1 MTCSFFMVEGGK
13 FIMRKTTK
21 LRKIV
26 AFMFIAITLL
36 STAQP
41 IFAVSN
47 TGSGK
52 WVSGQWDSN
61 VYTTDNKSS
70 VGMLIRRLVN
80 YTTGEKLTVFC
91 GEHGV
96 NSPTGTIET
105 AEHSIPTDPNIK
117 RACKIAF
124 FGWYQKYGDYV
135 VDGGI
140 LASSM
145 NSRKMDYVFTQ
156 QMIWEALGQS
166 SATFKNASIQ
176 NQYESF
182 RADINAKIDK
192 MERKPSFC
200 NDTITVEAGETKTIS
215 DSNDVLKDYV
225 SFDKTIDGIRITH
238 TKGQNTLNITVNE
251 DCSKESLR
259 ISENTML
266 DWGIIKEE
274 TKNNNTTVFFTFK
287 SGVQNQLY
295 ALNYNDPVTM
305 SLSLKINAFGKL
317 ELTKKDN
324 KGNYVSNTTFKLS
337 YNSDMSNPIG
347 TYTTGSNGKVIVDRL
362 RKGNIYIQEVAVP
375 EHLVLD
381 TTIRSKEIKVNETTS
396 YEATDNWKQ
405 GYIKV
410 VKKDVESGKVVKQAG
425 VVFDIYNSNN
435 QKVTSITTNENGVA
449 TSTLLDYGTYYVKE
463 NKAPNKYT
471 IRVEVSENVG
481 VVENGKTYEISILNT
496 RVKGT
501 VTISKEDTETGK
513 KAQGEATLKGAVYG
527 VYARSTIYDPADNSI
542 IYNANAK
549 IGELVTDENANA
561 TMSNLYLGEYYI
573 KELQASEGYT
583 LDTATYNFDLTYES
597 QNVSVV
603 TKSITVKERVKS
615 QAFRIIKVSSDTN
628 GEAELLEGVEFT
640 IKSQKDIDKYGS
652 WEKAPIAKNYKGE
665 ESAILVTD
673 SKGYAI
679 SERLPYGTYVVRETK
694 VPDNKYKVPDF
705 KVVIKEDSDEPQT
718 WRVFNDTSFKSVVA
732 IVKQDAETQKTI
744 KISGAKFKIK
754 NIETGEYFGYWSWNP
769 LPQYVNSWETDETG
783 TVMTGEQLPA
793 GKYQLE
799 EIKSPKGYLIS
810 STPIQFEVTSNIAYE
825 TLPDGS
831 TPVITVKQKDTA
843 VKGKINV
850 EKQGEVLVDYK
861 NGEFI
866 YEQKGLANAK
876 YEIFVREDISDPSND
891 GKVIYK
897 AGTVVDTI
905 TTNSEG
911 NATSKELPLGEY
923 SVREVKAPEGFVL
936 SDKVE
941 NVSLKYKD
949 QNTAIVY
956 DNASFTNERQKVSIS
971 VYKKDYDNEIG
982 LLGAE
987 FTLLAEKDI
996 RNYRGEVIVEAE
1008 EVIEV
1013 ATSDIYGK
1021 VTFKADLPLTNF
1033 IIKETK
1039 APTGYSSNNEVIIA
1053 YANYKGQDTKVV
1065 NLEYEF
1071 KNKITKVEI
1080 SKQDITDSS
1089 EIEGA
1094 YLTVF
1099 EKDNNAVIVD
1109 SWVSSK
1115 EPHMIRGLEVGKTY
1129 TLKETISPY
1138 GFAVSQDIEFTIKN
1152 TGEIQTVVMK
1162 DELVYGKLQFNKY
1175 GEIFNQVVIGQ
1186 TEFGKTESPVWN
1198 ESNIA
1203 GAEITIYANED
1214 IIIGNTTYYKKD
1226 EVVQALE
1233 SKWEEKVLSD
1243 KLPVGRYYYVETQV
1257 PYGYVADTNKHYFTI
1272 EDTKVNELQIIDSTL
1287 INNRAKFD
1295 IDMKKIL
1302 EKQEIFIN
1310 EDAYK
1315 DIVFGI
1321 YAREDICDYMGN
1333 VAIKSGTMISTTGI
1347 TKDGLL
1353 EHIPDLPNGVYFI
1366 KELATNSQY
1375 ILNDTEYD
1383 FEVTYKGKNITEYT
1397 IQVAEDG
1404 IINNELARGT
1414 IKVKKVD
1421 TLDENKKLENIE
1433 FNISV
1438 NKDMK
1443 DIIATEKTNSEGIA
1457 TFKELELGIYY
1468 IQEKIQVDGYALN
1481 NTIYQVEI
1489 KQDGDNFA
1497 ITCENKPTEI
1507 IFSKVDET
1515 GVKEIAGAKIQII
1528 DKETNEIIEEWVSS
1542 EEIHKV
1548 NYLVE
1553 GKEYIMKEISAPY
1566 GYEIAE
1572 EITFVMGD
1580 GIKVTMQNNP
1590 ILKTLQLTKINK
1602 DTKEIIKDEFTFGL
1616 YADKECTKL
1625 IQQVDSNAKEG
1636 TLTFADLRYGN
1647 YYIKEIKA
1655 PKGYVLSDKVI
1666 KVEIND
1672 KGVFIDDAKVE
1683 SEDSIYTFEFENV
1696 PVDTPKT
1703 GDNSNLTLWVSLLGL
1718 SIIALVSVGVHE
1730 YKKRKLVNKK

>member
-1 MTCSFFMVEGGK
+1 M
-13 FIMRKTTK
+13 
-21 LRKIV
+21 
-26 AFMFIAITLL
+26 
-36 STAQP
+36 
-41 IFAVSN
+41 
-47 TGSGK
+47 
-52 WVSGQWDSN
+52 
-61 VYTTDNKSS
+61 
-70 VGMLIRRLVN
+70 RRLVN
-80 YTTGEKLTVFC
+80 YTTGERITTFC
-91 GEHGV
+91 GEHFV

-105 AEHSIPTDPNIK
+105 GTHSVPTDPSVK
-117 RACKIAF
+117 KACKIAY
-124 FGWYQKYGDYV
+124 FGWYEKYGNYV
-135 VDGGI
+135 IDGGI
-140 LASSM
+140 MASS
-145 NSRKMDYVFTQ
+145 NEQKKLDYCFTQ
-156 QMIWEALGQS
+156 QYIWETLGQS

-176 NQYESF
+176 SQYVSF
-182 RADINAKIDK
+182 KADVSQKIAN
-192 MERKPSFC
+192 MEKTPSFTS
-200 NDTITVEAGETKTIS
+200 NTITVNAGTTTTLT
-215 DSNDVLKDYV
+215 DTNGVLKDYV
-225 SFDKTIDGIRITH
+225 SFDKSVNGIRIAH
-238 TKGQNTLNITVNE
+238 NKG
-251 DCSKESLR
+251 
-259 ISENTML
+259 ENTMNVIVDENCTL
-266 DWGIIKEE
+266 ESYIFTPAEMNSWGIIKE
-274 TKNNNTTVFFTFK
+274 TTRNQDTTVYITFK
-287 SGVQNQLY
+287 EGVQNQLY

-317 ELTKKDN
+317 ELAKKDN
-324 KGNYVSNTTFKLS
+324 KGNYIPNTSFKLS
-337 YNSDMSNPIG
+337 YNSDMSNEIG
-347 TYTTGSNGKVIVDRL
+347 TYKTGSNGKVTVDKL
-362 RKGNIYIQEVAVP
+362 RKGTIYIQEVAVP
-375 EHLVLD
+375 DHLVLD
-381 TTIRSKEIKVNETTS
+381 TTIINKEIKVNETTS
-396 YEATDNWKQ
+396 YEATNNWKQ

-471 IRVEVSENVG
+471 IKVEVSENVG
-481 VVENGKTYEISILNT
+481 VVENGKIYEISILNT

-527 VYARSTIYDPADNSI
+527 VYARNTIYDPADNSV

-843 VKGKINV
+843 VKGKINI

-861 NGEFI
+861 DGKFV
-866 YEQKGLANAK
+866 YEQKGIANAK
-876 YEIFVREDISDPSND
+876 YEIFAREDILDPSND

-897 AGTVVDTI
+897 SGTVVDTI
-905 TTNSEG
+905 TTNADG
-911 NATSKELPLGEY
+911 KAISKSLPLGEY

-941 NVSLKYKD
+941 NVSLTYKD

-987 FTLLAEKDI
+987 FTLLAEKNI
-996 RNYRGEVIVEAE
+996 KNYKGEVVVEAE
-1008 EVIEV
+1008 QVIEV
-1013 ATSDIYGK
+1013 ATSDIDGK
-1021 VTFKADLPLTNF
+1021 VTFKSDLPLTNF
-1033 IIKETK
+1033 MIKETK

-1089 EIEGA
+1089 EIDGA

-1115 EPHMIRGLEVGKTY
+1115 EPHMIKGLEVGKTY
-1129 TLKETISPY
+1129 ILNETISPY
-1138 GFAVSQDIEFTIKN
+1138 GFAVAQDIEFTIKN
-1152 TGEIQTVVMK
+1152 TGKIQSVVMK

-1175 GEIFNQVVIGQ
+1175 GEIFDQVVTGQ
-1186 TEFGKTESPVWN
+1186 TEYGKTESPVWN

-1214 IIIGNTTYYKKD
+1214 IVIGNNTYYKKD

-1233 SKWEEKVLSD
+1233 SKWKENVLSD
-1243 KLPVGRYYYVETQV
+1243 KLPVGSYYYKETQV
-1257 PYGYVADTNKHYFTI
+1257 PYGYIADTNKHYFTI
-1272 EDTKVNELQIIDSTL
+1272 EDTKVNELQIIESTL
-1287 INNRAKFD
+1287 LNDRAKFN
-1295 IDMKKIL
+1295 IDMKKTL
-1302 EKQEIFIN
+1302 EKQDIFIN
-1310 EDAYK
+1310 EEAYK

-1321 YAREDICDYMGN
+1321 YAREDICDYLDN

-1353 EHIPDLPNGVYFI
+1353 EHIPDLPNGKYFI

-1375 ILNDTEYD
+1375 ILNEKEYD
-1383 FEVTYKGKNITEYT
+1383 FEVAYKGKDITEYT
-1397 IQVAEDG
+1397 IQITEDG

-1414 IKVKKVD
+1414 IQVKKID

-1433 FNISV
+1433 FNISAS
-1438 NKDMK
+1438 KEMK
-1443 DIIATEKTNSEGIA
+1443 DIIATEKTNSDGIA
-1457 TFKELELGIYY
+1457 IFEKLELGTYY
-1468 IQEKIQVDGYALN
+1468 IQEKMQINGYTLN
-1481 NTIYQVEI
+1481 DTIYEVKI
-1489 KQDGDNFA
+1489 KQDGDNFT

-1542 EEIHKV
+1542 EESHKV

-1553 GKEYIMKEISAPY
+1553 GKEYIMKEISAPN
-1566 GYEIAE
+1566 GY
-1572 EITFVMGD
+1572 
-1580 GIKVTMQNNP
+1580 
-1590 ILKTLQLTKINK
+1590 ILSEKI
-1602 DTKEIIKDEFTFGL
+1602 
-1616 YADKECTKL
+1616 
-1625 IQQVDSNAKEG
+1625 
-1636 TLTFADLRYGN
+1636 
-1647 YYIKEIKA
+1647 
-1655 PKGYVLSDKVI
+1655 I
-1666 KVEIND
+1666 KVEINEN
-1672 KGVFIDDAKVE
+1672 GVFIDKKEVQE
-1683 SEDSIYTFEFENV
+1683 NNSVYNLEFCNKKI
-1696 PVDTPKT
+1696 DTPKT
-1703 GDNSNLTLWVSLLGL
+1703 
-1718 SIIALVSVGVHE
+1718 
-1730 YKKRKLVNKK
+1730 RR

>member
-1 MTCSFFMVEGGK
+1 MK
-13 FIMRKTTK
+13 
-21 LRKIV
+21 KINK
-26 AFMFIAITLL
+26 INKKILAIIFLFLL
-36 STAQP
+36 IFQIAQP
-41 IFAVSN
+41 IFAISSSG
-47 TGSGK
+47 TGK
-52 WVSGQWDSN
+52 WVAGQWDSQ
-61 VYTTDNKSS
+61 VFTTDNKTS
-70 VGMLIRRLVN
+70 VGMLLRRLVN
-80 YTTGEKLTVFC
+80 YTTGERITTFC
-91 GEHGV
+91 GEHFV

-105 AEHSIPTDPNIK
+105 GTHSVPTDPSVK
-117 RACKIAF
+117 KACKIAY
-124 FGWYQKYGDYV
+124 FGWYEKYGNYV
-135 VDGGI
+135 IDGGI
-140 LASSM
+140 MASS
-145 NSRKMDYVFTQ
+145 NEQKKLDYCFTQ
-156 QMIWEALGQS
+156 QYIWETLGQS

-176 NQYESF
+176 SQYVSF
-182 RADINAKIDK
+182 KADVSQKIAN
-192 MERKPSFC
+192 MEKTPSFTS
-200 NDTITVEAGETKTIS
+200 NTITVNAGTTTTLT
-215 DSNDVLKDYV
+215 DTNGVLKDYV
-225 SFDKTIDGIRITH
+225 SFDKSVNGIRIVH
-238 TKGQNTLNITVNE
+238 NNG
-251 DCSKESLR
+251 
-259 ISENTML
+259 ENTMNVIVDENCTL
-266 DWGIIKEE
+266 ESYIFTPAEMNSWGIIKE
-274 TKNNNTTVFFTFK
+274 TTRNQDTTVYITFK
-287 SGVQNQLY
+287 EGVQNQLY

-317 ELTKKDN
+317 ELAKKDN
-324 KGNYVSNTTFKLS
+324 KGNYIPNTSFKLS
-337 YNSDMSNPIG
+337 YNSDMSNEIG
-347 TYTTGSNGKVIVDRL
+347 TYKTGSNGKVTVDKL
-362 RKGNIYIQEVAVP
+362 RKGTIYIQEVAVP
-375 EHLVLD
+375 DHLVLD

-396 YEATDNWKQ
+396 YEATNNWKQ

-471 IRVEVSENVG
+471 IKVEVSENVG

-527 VYARSTIYDPADNSI
+527 VYARNTIYDPADNSVK
-542 IYNANAK
+542 YNANAK

-561 TMSNLYLGEYYI
+561 TKSNLYLGEYYI

-673 SKGYAI
+673 SKGYVI

-843 VKGKINV
+843 VKGKINI

-861 NGEFI
+861 DGKFV
-866 YEQKGLANAK
+866 YEQKGIANAK
-876 YEIFVREDISDPSND
+876 YEIFAREDILDPSND

-897 AGTVVDTI
+897 SGTVVDTI
-905 TTNSEG
+905 TTNADG
-911 NATSKELPLGEY
+911 KAISKSLPLGEY

-941 NVSLKYKD
+941 NVLLTYKD

-971 VYKKDYDNEIG
+971 VYKKDYDNKIG

-987 FTLLAEKDI
+987 FTLLAEKNI
-996 RNYRGEVIVEAE
+996 KNYKGEVVVEAE
-1008 EVIEV
+1008 QVIEV
-1013 ATSDIYGK
+1013 ATSDIDGK
-1021 VTFKADLPLTNF
+1021 VTFKSDLPLTNF
-1033 IIKETK
+1033 MIKETK

-1089 EIEGA
+1089 EIDGA

-1115 EPHMIRGLEVGKTY
+1115 EPHMIKGLEVGKTY
-1129 TLKETISPY
+1129 ILKETISPY
-1138 GFAVSQDIEFTIKN
+1138 GFAVAQDIEFTIKN
-1152 TGEIQTVVMK
+1152 TGEIQSVVMK

-1175 GEIFNQVVIGQ
+1175 GEIFNQVITGQ
-1186 TEFGKTESPVWN
+1186 TEYGKTESPVWN
-1198 ESNIA
+1198 KSNIA

-1214 IIIGNTTYYKKD
+1214 IVIGNKTYYKKD

-1233 SKWEEKVLSD
+1233 SKWEENVLSD
-1243 KLPVGRYYYVETQV
+1243 KLPVGSYYYMETQV
-1257 PYGYVADTNKHYFTI
+1257 PHGYIADTNKHYFTI
-1272 EDTKVNELQIIDSTL
+1272 EDTKVNELQIIESTL
-1287 INNRAKFD
+1287 LNDRAKFN
-1295 IDMKKIL
+1295 IDMKKTL
-1302 EKQEIFIN
+1302 EKQDIFIN
-1310 EDAYK
+1310 EEAYK

-1321 YAREDICDYMGN
+1321 YAREDICDYLDN
-1333 VAIKSGTMISTTGI
+1333 VAIKSETMISTTGI

-1353 EHIPDLPNGVYFI
+1353 EHIPDLPNGKYFI

-1375 ILNDTEYD
+1375 ILNEKEYD
-1383 FEVTYKGKNITEYT
+1383 FEVAYKGKDITEYT
-1397 IQVAEDG
+1397 IQITEDG

-1414 IKVKKVD
+1414 IQVKKID

-1433 FNISV
+1433 FNISAS
-1438 NKDMK
+1438 KEMK
-1443 DIIATEKTNSEGIA
+1443 DIIATEKTNSDGIA
-1457 TFKELELGIYY
+1457 IFEKLELGTYY
-1468 IQEKIQVDGYALN
+1468 IQEKMQINGYTLN
-1481 NTIYQVEI
+1481 DTIYEVKI
-1489 KQDGDNFA
+1489 KQDGDNFT

-1542 EEIHKV
+1542 EESHKV

-1580 GIKVTMQNNP
+1580 GIKVIMQNNP
-1590 ILKTLQLTKINK
+1590 SLRTLQLTKIDK
-1602 DTKEIIKDEFTFGL
+1602 DTKEIIKDKFTFGL
-1616 YADKECTKL
+1616 FSDKECTKL

-1636 TLTFADLRYGN
+1636 TATFADLRFGTYFVKEVSAPNG
-1647 YYIKEIKA
+1647 YI
-1655 PKGYVLSDKVI
+1655 LSEKII
-1666 KVEIND
+1666 KVEINEN
-1672 KGVFIDDAKVE
+1672 GVFIDKKEVQE
-1683 SEDSIYTFEFENV
+1683 NNSVYNFEFSNKKI
-1696 PVDTPKT
+1696 DTPKT
-1703 GDNSNLTLWVSLLGL
+1703 
-1718 SIIALVSVGVHE
+1718 
-1730 YKKRKLVNKK
+1730 RR

>member
-1 MTCSFFMVEGGK
+1 MKKINKINKKILAIVFL
-13 FIMRKTTK
+13 FI
-21 LRKIV
+21 LI
-26 AFMFIAITLL
+26 FQIT
-36 STAQP
+36 QP
-41 IFAVSN
+41 IFAISSSG
-47 TGSGK
+47 TGK
-52 WVSGQWDSN
+52 WVAGQWDSQ
-61 VYTTDNKSS
+61 VFTTDNKTS
-70 VGMLIRRLVN
+70 VGMLLRRLVN
-80 YTTGEKLTVFC
+80 YTTGERITTFC
-91 GEHGV
+91 GEHFV

-105 AEHSIPTDPNIK
+105 GTHSVPTDPSVK
-117 RACKIAF
+117 KACKIAY
-124 FGWYQKYGDYV
+124 FGWYEKYGNYV
-135 VDGGI
+135 IDGGI
-140 LASSM
+140 MASS
-145 NSRKMDYVFTQ
+145 NEQKKLDYCFTQ
-156 QMIWEALGQS
+156 QYIWETLGQS

-176 NQYESF
+176 SQYVSF
-182 RADINAKIDK
+182 KADVSQKIAN
-192 MERKPSFC
+192 MEKTPSFTS
-200 NDTITVEAGETKTIS
+200 NTITVNAGTTTTLT
-215 DSNDVLKDYV
+215 DTNGVLKDYV
-225 SFDKTIDGIRITH
+225 SFDKSVNGIRIAH
-238 TKGQNTLNITVNE
+238 NKG
-251 DCSKESLR
+251 
-259 ISENTML
+259 ENTMNVIVDENCTL
-266 DWGIIKEE
+266 ESYIFTPAEMNSWGIIKE
-274 TKNNNTTVFFTFK
+274 TTRNQDTTVYITFK
-287 SGVQNQLY
+287 EGVQNQLY

-317 ELTKKDN
+317 ELAKKDN
-324 KGNYVSNTTFKLS
+324 KGNYIPNTSFKLS
-337 YNSDMSNPIG
+337 YNSDMSNEIG
-347 TYTTGSNGKVIVDRL
+347 TYKTGSNGKVTVDKL
-362 RKGNIYIQEVAVP
+362 RKGTIYIQEVAVP
-375 EHLVLD
+375 DHLVLD
-381 TTIRSKEIKVNETTS
+381 TTIRNKEIKVNETTS
-396 YEATDNWKQ
+396 YEATNNWKQ

-471 IRVEVSENVG
+471 IKVEVSENVG

-527 VYARSTIYDPADNSI
+527 VYARNTIYDPADNSV

-831 TPVITVKQKDTA
+831 TPVITVKQKDTT
-843 VKGKINV
+843 VKGKINI

-861 NGEFI
+861 DGKFV
-866 YEQKGLANAK
+866 YEQKGIANAK
-876 YEIFVREDISDPSND
+876 YEIFAREDILDPSND

-897 AGTVVDTI
+897 SGTVVDTI
-905 TTNSEG
+905 TTNADG
-911 NATSKELPLGEY
+911 KAISKSLPLGEY

-941 NVSLKYKD
+941 NVSLTYKD

-987 FTLLAEKDI
+987 FTLLAEKNI
-996 RNYRGEVIVEAE
+996 KNYKGEVVVEAE
-1008 EVIEV
+1008 QVIEV
-1013 ATSDIYGK
+1013 ATSDIDGK
-1021 VTFKADLPLTNF
+1021 VTFKSDLPLTNF
-1033 IIKETK
+1033 MIKETK

-1089 EIEGA
+1089 EIDGA

-1115 EPHMIRGLEVGKTY
+1115 EPHMIKGLEVGKTY
-1129 TLKETISPY
+1129 ILNETISPY
-1138 GFAVSQDIEFTIKN
+1138 GFAVAQDIEFTIKN
-1152 TGEIQTVVMK
+1152 TSEIQSVVMK

-1175 GEIFNQVVIGQ
+1175 GEIFNQVVTGQ
-1186 TEFGKTESPVWN
+1186 TEYGKTESPVWN

-1214 IIIGNTTYYKKD
+1214 IVIGNNTYYKKD

-1233 SKWEEKVLSD
+1233 SKWKENVLSD
-1243 KLPVGRYYYVETQV
+1243 KLPVGSYYYKETQV
-1257 PYGYVADTNKHYFTI
+1257 PYGYIADTNKHYFTI
-1272 EDTKVNELQIIDSTL
+1272 EDTKVNELQIIESTL
-1287 INNRAKFD
+1287 LNDRAKFN
-1295 IDMKKIL
+1295 IDMKKTL
-1302 EKQEIFIN
+1302 EKQDIFIN
-1310 EDAYK
+1310 EEAYK

-1321 YAREDICDYMGN
+1321 YAREDICDYLDN
-1333 VAIKSGTMISTTGI
+1333 VAIKSETMISTTGI

-1353 EHIPDLPNGVYFI
+1353 EHIPDLPNGKYFI

-1375 ILNDTEYD
+1375 ILNEKEYD
-1383 FEVTYKGKNITEYT
+1383 FEVAYKGKDITEYT
-1397 IQVAEDG
+1397 IQITEDG

-1414 IKVKKVD
+1414 IQVKKVD
-1421 TLDENKKLENIE
+1421 TLDENKKLENVE
-1433 FNISV
+1433 FNISAS
-1438 NKDMK
+1438 KDMK
-1443 DIIATEKTNSEGIA
+1443 DIIATEKTNSDGIA
-1457 TFKELELGIYY
+1457 IFEKLELGTYY
-1468 IQEKIQVDGYALN
+1468 IQEKMHINGYTLN
-1481 NTIYQVEI
+1481 DTIYEVKI
-1489 KQDGDNFA
+1489 KQDGDNFT

-1515 GVKEIAGAKIQII
+1515 GAKEIAGAKIQII

-1542 EEIHKV
+1542 EESHQV

-1590 ILKTLQLTKINK
+1590 ILRTLQLTKIDK
-1602 DTKEIIKDEFTFGL
+1602 DTKEIIKDKFTFGL
-1616 YADKECTKL
+1616 FSDKECTKL
-1625 IQQVDSNAKEG
+1625 IQQVDSNEKEG
-1636 TLTFADLRYGN
+1636 TVTFADLRFGTYFVKEVSAPNG
-1647 YYIKEIKA
+1647 YI
-1655 PKGYVLSDKVI
+1655 LSEKII
-1666 KVEIND
+1666 KVEINEN
-1672 KGVFIDDAKVE
+1672 GVFIDKKEVQE
-1683 SEDSIYTFEFENV
+1683 NNSVYNFEFSNKKI
-1696 PVDTPKT
+1696 DTPKT
-1703 GDNSNLTLWVSLLGL
+1703 
-1718 SIIALVSVGVHE
+1718 
-1730 YKKRKLVNKK
+1730 RR

>member
-1 MTCSFFMVEGGK
+1 MK
-13 FIMRKTTK
+13 
-21 LRKIV
+21 KINK
-26 AFMFIAITLL
+26 INKKILAIVFLFLL
-36 STAQP
+36 IFQITQP
-41 IFAVSN
+41 IFAISSSG
-47 TGSGK
+47 TGK
-52 WVSGQWDSN
+52 WVAGQWDSQ
-61 VYTTDNKSS
+61 VFTTDNKTS
-70 VGMLIRRLVN
+70 VGMLLRRLVN
-80 YTTGEKLTVFC
+80 YTTGERITTFC
-91 GEHGV
+91 GEHFV

-105 AEHSIPTDPNIK
+105 GTHSVPTDPSVK
-117 RACKIAF
+117 KACKIAY
-124 FGWYQKYGDYV
+124 FGWYEKYGNYV
-135 VDGGI
+135 IDGGI
-140 LASSM
+140 MASS
-145 NSRKMDYVFTQ
+145 NEQKKLDYCFTQ
-156 QMIWEALGQS
+156 QYIWETLGQS

-176 NQYESF
+176 SQYVSF
-182 RADINAKIDK
+182 KADVSQKIAN
-192 MERKPSFC
+192 MEKTPSFTS
-200 NDTITVEAGETKTIS
+200 NTITVNAGTTTTLT
-215 DSNDVLKDYV
+215 DTNGVLKDYV
-225 SFDKTIDGIRITH
+225 SFDKSVNGIRIAH
-238 TKGQNTLNITVNE
+238 NKG
-251 DCSKESLR
+251 
-259 ISENTML
+259 ENTMNVIVDENCTL
-266 DWGIIKEE
+266 ESYIFTPAEMNSWGIIKE
-274 TKNNNTTVFFTFK
+274 TTRNQDTTVYITFK
-287 SGVQNQLY
+287 EGVQNQLY

-317 ELTKKDN
+317 ELAKKDN
-324 KGNYVSNTTFKLS
+324 KGNYIPNTSFKLS
-337 YNSDMSNPIG
+337 YNSDMSNEIG
-347 TYTTGSNGKVIVDRL
+347 TYKTGSNGKVIVDKL
-362 RKGNIYIQEVAVP
+362 RKGTIYIQEVAVP
-375 EHLVLD
+375 DHLVLD
-381 TTIRSKEIKVNETTS
+381 TTIRNKEIKVNETIS
-396 YEATDNWKQ
+396 YEATNNWKQ

-471 IRVEVSENVG
+471 IKVEVSENVG

-527 VYARSTIYDPADNSI
+527 VYARNTIYDPADNSV

-843 VKGKINV
+843 VKGKINI

-861 NGEFI
+861 DGKFV
-866 YEQKGLANAK
+866 YEQKGIANAK
-876 YEIFVREDISDPSND
+876 YEIFAREDILDPSND

-897 AGTVVDTI
+897 SGTVVDTI
-905 TTNSEG
+905 TTNADG
-911 NATSKELPLGEY
+911 KAISKSLPLGEY

-941 NVSLKYKD
+941 NVSLTYKD

-987 FTLLAEKDI
+987 FTLLAEKNI
-996 RNYRGEVIVEAE
+996 KNYKGEVVVEAE
-1008 EVIEV
+1008 QVIEV
-1013 ATSDIYGK
+1013 ATSNIDGK
-1021 VTFKADLPLTNF
+1021 VTFKSDLPLTNF
-1033 IIKETK
+1033 MIKETK

-1089 EIEGA
+1089 EIDGA

-1115 EPHMIRGLEVGKTY
+1115 EPHMIKGLEVGKTY
-1129 TLKETISPY
+1129 ILKETISPY
-1138 GFAVSQDIEFTIKN
+1138 GFAVAQDIEFTIKN
-1152 TGEIQTVVMK
+1152 TSEIQSVVMK

-1175 GEIFNQVVIGQ
+1175 GEIFNQVVTGQ
-1186 TEFGKTESPVWN
+1186 TEYGKTESPVWN

-1214 IIIGNTTYYKKD
+1214 IVIGNNTYYKKD

-1233 SKWEEKVLSD
+1233 SKWKENVLSD
-1243 KLPVGRYYYVETQV
+1243 KLPVGSYYYKETQV
-1257 PYGYVADTNKHYFTI
+1257 PYGYIADTNKHYFTI
-1272 EDTKVNELQIIDSTL
+1272 EDTKVNELQIIESTL
-1287 INNRAKFD
+1287 LNDRAKFN
-1295 IDMKKIL
+1295 IDMKKTL
-1302 EKQEIFIN
+1302 EKQDIFIN
-1310 EDAYK
+1310 EEAYK

-1321 YAREDICDYMGN
+1321 YAREDICDYLDN
-1333 VAIKSGTMISTTGI
+1333 VAIKSETMISTTGI

-1353 EHIPDLPNGVYFI
+1353 EHIPDLPNGKYFI

-1375 ILNDTEYD
+1375 ILNEKEYD
-1383 FEVTYKGKNITEYT
+1383 FEVAYKGKDITEYT
-1397 IQVAEDG
+1397 IQITEDG

-1414 IKVKKVD
+1414 IQVKKID

-1433 FNISV
+1433 FNISAS
-1438 NKDMK
+1438 KEMK
-1443 DIIATEKTNSEGIA
+1443 DIIATEKTNSDGIA
-1457 TFKELELGIYY
+1457 IFEKLELGTYY
-1468 IQEKIQVDGYALN
+1468 IQEKMQINGYTLN
-1481 NTIYQVEI
+1481 DTIYEVKI
-1489 KQDGDNFA
+1489 KQDGYNFT

-1542 EEIHKV
+1542 EESHKV

-1580 GIKVTMQNNP
+1580 GIKVIMQNNP
-1590 ILKTLQLTKINK
+1590 ILRTLQLTKIDK
-1602 DTKEIIKDEFTFGL
+1602 DTKEIIKDKFTFGL
-1616 YADKECTKL
+1616 FSDKECTKL

-1636 TLTFADLRYGN
+1636 TATFADLRFGTYFVKEVSAPNG
-1647 YYIKEIKA
+1647 YI
-1655 PKGYVLSDKVI
+1655 LSEKII
-1666 KVEIND
+1666 KVEINEN
-1672 KGVFIDDAKVE
+1672 GVFIDKKEVQE
-1683 SEDSIYTFEFENV
+1683 NNSVYNFEFSNKKI
-1696 PVDTPKT
+1696 DTPKT
-1703 GDNSNLTLWVSLLGL
+1703 
-1718 SIIALVSVGVHE
+1718 
-1730 YKKRKLVNKK
+1730 RR

>member
-1 MTCSFFMVEGGK
+1 MK
-13 FIMRKTTK
+13 
-21 LRKIV
+21 KINK
-26 AFMFIAITLL
+26 INKRILAIVFLFLL
-36 STAQP
+36 IFQITQP
-41 IFAVSN
+41 IFAISSSG
-47 TGSGK
+47 TGK
-52 WVSGQWDSN
+52 WVAGQWDSQ
-61 VYTTDNKSS
+61 VFTTDNKTS
-70 VGMLIRRLVN
+70 VGMLLRRLVN
-80 YTTGEKLTVFC
+80 YTTGERITTFC
-91 GEHGV
+91 GEHFI

-105 AEHSIPTDPNIK
+105 GTHSVPTDPSVK
-117 RACKIAF
+117 KACKIAY
-124 FGWYQKYGDYV
+124 FGWYEKYGNYV
-135 VDGGI
+135 IDGGI
-140 LASSM
+140 MASS
-145 NSRKMDYVFTQ
+145 NEQKKLDYCFTQ
-156 QMIWEALGQS
+156 QYIWETLGQS

-176 NQYESF
+176 SQYVSF
-182 RADINAKIDK
+182 KADVSQKIAN
-192 MERKPSFC
+192 MEKTPSFTS
-200 NDTITVEAGETKTIS
+200 NTITVNAGTTTTLT
-215 DSNDVLKDYV
+215 DTNGVLKDYV
-225 SFDKTIDGIRITH
+225 SFDKSVNGIRIAH
-238 TKGQNTLNITVNE
+238 NKG
-251 DCSKESLR
+251 
-259 ISENTML
+259 ENTMNVIVDENCTL
-266 DWGIIKEE
+266 ESYIFTPAEMNSWGIIKE
-274 TKNNNTTVFFTFK
+274 TTRNQDTTVYITFK
-287 SGVQNQLY
+287 EGVQNQLY

-317 ELTKKDN
+317 ELAKKDN
-324 KGNYVSNTTFKLS
+324 KGNYIPNTSFKLS
-337 YNSDMSNPIG
+337 YNSDMSNEIG
-347 TYTTGSNGKVIVDRL
+347 TYKTGSNGKVTVDKL
-362 RKGNIYIQEVAVP
+362 RKGTIYIQEVAVP
-375 EHLVLD
+375 DHLVLD
-381 TTIRSKEIKVNETTS
+381 TTIRNKEIKVNETTS
-396 YEATDNWKQ
+396 YEATNNWKQ

-471 IRVEVSENVG
+471 IKVEVSENVG

-527 VYARSTIYDPADNSI
+527 VYARNTIYDPADNSV

-810 STPIQFEVTSNIAYE
+810 SIPIQFEVTSNIAYE

-843 VKGKINV
+843 VKGKINI

-861 NGEFI
+861 DGKFV
-866 YEQKGLANAK
+866 YEQKGIANAK
-876 YEIFVREDISDPSND
+876 YEIFAREDILDPSND

-897 AGTVVDTI
+897 SGTVVDTI
-905 TTNSEG
+905 TTNADG
-911 NATSKELPLGEY
+911 KAISKSLPLGEY
-923 SVREVKAPEGFVL
+923 SVREVKAPNGFVL

-941 NVSLKYKD
+941 NVSLTYKD

-987 FTLLAEKDI
+987 FTLLAEKNI
-996 RNYRGEVIVEAE
+996 KNYKGEVVVEAE
-1008 EVIEV
+1008 QVIEV
-1013 ATSDIYGK
+1013 ATSDIDGK
-1021 VTFKADLPLTNF
+1021 VTFKSDLPLTNF
-1033 IIKETK
+1033 MIKETK

-1053 YANYKGQDTKVV
+1053 YAKYKGQDTKVL

-1115 EPHMIRGLEVGKTY
+1115 EPHMIKGLEVGKTY
-1129 TLKETISPY
+1129 ILKETISPY
-1138 GFAVSQDIEFTIKN
+1138 GFAVAQDIEFTIKN
-1152 TGEIQTVVMK
+1152 TSEIQSVVMK

-1175 GEIFNQVVIGQ
+1175 GEIFNQVITGQ
-1186 TEFGKTESPVWN
+1186 TEYGKTESPVWN
-1198 ESNIA
+1198 KSNIA

-1214 IIIGNTTYYKKD
+1214 IVIGNKIYYKKD
-1226 EVVQALE
+1226 EVVHALE
-1233 SKWEEKVLSD
+1233 SKWEENVLSD
-1243 KLPVGRYYYVETQV
+1243 KLPVGSYYYMETQV
-1257 PYGYVADTNKHYFTI
+1257 PHGYIADTNKHYFTI
-1272 EDTKVNELQIIDSTL
+1272 EDTKVNELQIIESTL
-1287 INNRAKFD
+1287 LNDRAKFN
-1295 IDMKKIL
+1295 IDMKKTL
-1302 EKQEIFIN
+1302 EKQDIFIN
-1310 EDAYK
+1310 EEAYK

-1321 YAREDICDYMGN
+1321 YAREDICDYLDN

-1353 EHIPDLPNGVYFI
+1353 EHIPDLPNGKYFI

-1375 ILNDTEYD
+1375 ILNEKEYD
-1383 FEVTYKGKNITEYT
+1383 FEVAYKGKDITEYT
-1397 IQVAEDG
+1397 IQITEDG

-1414 IKVKKVD
+1414 IQVKKID

-1433 FNISV
+1433 FNISAS
-1438 NKDMK
+1438 KEMK
-1443 DIIATEKTNSEGIA
+1443 DIIATEKTNSDGIA
-1457 TFKELELGIYY
+1457 IFEKLELGTYY
-1468 IQEKIQVDGYALN
+1468 IQEKMQINGYTLN
-1481 NTIYQVEI
+1481 DTIYEVKI
-1489 KQDGDNFA
+1489 KQDGDNFT

-1515 GVKEIAGAKIQII
+1515 EVKEIAGAKIQII

-1542 EEIHKV
+1542 EESHKV

-1580 GIKVTMQNNP
+1580 GIKVIMQNNP
-1590 ILKTLQLTKINK
+1590 ILRTLQLTKIDK
-1602 DTKEIIKDEFTFGL
+1602 DTKEIIKDKFTFGL
-1616 YADKECTKL
+1616 FSDKECTKL

-1636 TLTFADLRYGN
+1636 TVTFADLRFGTYFVKEVSAPNG
-1647 YYIKEIKA
+1647 YI
-1655 PKGYVLSDKVI
+1655 LSEKII
-1666 KVEIND
+1666 KVEINEN
-1672 KGVFIDDAKVE
+1672 GVFIDKKEVQE
-1683 SEDSIYTFEFENV
+1683 NNSVYNFEFCNKKI
-1696 PVDTPKT
+1696 DTPKT
-1703 GDNSNLTLWVSLLGL
+1703 
-1718 SIIALVSVGVHE
+1718 
-1730 YKKRKLVNKK
+1730 RR

>member
-1 MTCSFFMVEGGK
+1 MK
-13 FIMRKTTK
+13 
-21 LRKIV
+21 KINK
-26 AFMFIAITLL
+26 INKKILAIVFLFLL
-36 STAQP
+36 IFQITQP
-41 IFAVSN
+41 IFAISSSG
-47 TGSGK
+47 TGK
-52 WVSGQWDSN
+52 WVAGQWDSQ
-61 VYTTDNKSS
+61 VFTTDNKTS
-70 VGMLIRRLVN
+70 VGMLLRRLVN
-80 YTTGEKLTVFC
+80 YTTGERITTFC
-91 GEHGV
+91 GEHFV

-105 AEHSIPTDPNIK
+105 GTHSVPTDPSVK
-117 RACKIAF
+117 KACKIAY
-124 FGWYQKYGDYV
+124 FGWYEKYGNYV
-135 VDGGI
+135 IDGGI
-140 LASSM
+140 MASS
-145 NSRKMDYVFTQ
+145 NEQKKLDYCFTQ
-156 QMIWEALGQS
+156 QYIWETLGQS

-176 NQYESF
+176 SQYVSF
-182 RADINAKIDK
+182 KADVSQKIAN
-192 MERKPSFC
+192 MEKTPSFTS
-200 NDTITVEAGETKTIS
+200 NTITVNAGTTTTLT
-215 DSNDVLKDYV
+215 DTNGVLKDYV
-225 SFDKTIDGIRITH
+225 GFDKSVNGIRIVH
-238 TKGQNTLNITVNE
+238 NNG
-251 DCSKESLR
+251 
-259 ISENTML
+259 ENTMNVIVDENCTL
-266 DWGIIKEE
+266 ESYIFTPAEMNSWGIIKE
-274 TKNNNTTVFFTFK
+274 TTRNQDTTVYITFK
-287 SGVQNQLY
+287 EGVQNQLY

-317 ELTKKDN
+317 ELAKKDN
-324 KGNYVSNTTFKLS
+324 KGNYISNTSFKLS
-337 YNSDMSNPIG
+337 YNSDMSNEIG
-347 TYTTGSNGKVIVDRL
+347 TYKTGSNGKVTVDKL
-362 RKGNIYIQEVAVP
+362 RKGTIYIQEVAVP
-375 EHLVLD
+375 DHLVLD

-396 YEATDNWKQ
+396 YEATNNWKQ

-471 IRVEVSENVG
+471 IKVEVSENVG

-527 VYARSTIYDPADNSI
+527 VYARNTIYDPADNSV
-542 IYNANAK
+542 IYSANAK

-561 TMSNLYLGEYYI
+561 TVSNLYLGEYYI

-718 WRVFNDTSFKSVVA
+718 WRAFNDTSFKSVVA

-843 VKGKINV
+843 VKGKINI

-861 NGEFI
+861 DGKFV
-866 YEQKGLANAK
+866 YEQKGIANAR
-876 YEIFVREDISDPSND
+876 YEIFAREDILDPSND

-897 AGTVVDTI
+897 SGTVVDTI
-905 TTNSEG
+905 TTNADG
-911 NATSKELPLGEY
+911 KAISKSLPLGEY

-941 NVSLKYKD
+941 NVSLTYKD

-987 FTLLAEKDI
+987 FTLLAEKNI
-996 RNYRGEVIVEAE
+996 KNYKGEVVVEAE
-1008 EVIEV
+1008 QVIEV
-1013 ATSDIYGK
+1013 ATSDIDGK
-1021 VTFKADLPLTNF
+1021 VTFKSDLPLTNF
-1033 IIKETK
+1033 MIKETK

-1089 EIEGA
+1089 EIDGA

-1115 EPHMIRGLEVGKTY
+1115 EPHMIKGLEVGKTY

-1175 GEIFNQVVIGQ
+1175 GEIFNQVVTGQ
-1186 TEFGKTESPVWN
+1186 TEYGKTESPVWN

-1233 SKWEEKVLSD
+1233 SNWDEKVLSD
-1243 KLPVGRYYYVETQV
+1243 KLPVGRYYYMETQV

-1287 INNRAKFD
+1287 INNRAKFN
-1295 IDMKKIL
+1295 IDMTKIL
-1302 EKQEIFIN
+1302 EEQEIFKN
-1310 EDAYK
+1310 EKAYK

-1321 YAREDICDYMGN
+1321 FAREDIVDYKGN
-1333 VAIKSGTMISTTGI
+1333 VAIESGTMISTTGI
-1347 TKDGLL
+1347 TKKGQL
-1353 EHIPDLPNGVYFI
+1353 ENIPDLPNGIYFL

-1375 ILNDTEYD
+1375 ILNDKEFD
-1383 FEVTYKGKNITEYT
+1383 FEVSYKGKDVTEYT
-1397 IQVAEDG
+1397 IQIAEDG
-1404 IINNELARGT
+1404 IVDNKLARGT
-1414 IKVKKVD
+1414 IQVKKID

-1433 FNISV
+1433 FNISAS
-1438 NKDMK
+1438 KDMK
-1443 DIIATEKTNSEGIA
+1443 DIIATEKTNSDGIA
-1457 TFKELELGIYY
+1457 IFEELELGTYY
-1468 IQEKIQVDGYALN
+1468 IQEKMQINGYTLN
-1481 NTIYQVEI
+1481 DTIYEVKI
-1489 KQDGDNFA
+1489 KQDGDNFT

-1542 EEIHKV
+1542 EESHKV

-1590 ILKTLQLTKINK
+1590 ILRTLQLTKIDK
-1602 DTKEIIKDEFTFGL
+1602 DTKEIIKDKFTFGL
-1616 YADKECTKL
+1616 YVDKECTKL

-1636 TLTFADLRYGN
+1636 TVTFKDIRYGT
-1647 YYIKEIKA
+1647 YFVKEISA
-1655 PKGYVLSDKVI
+1655 PNGYILSDKVI
-1666 KVEIND
+1666 KVEINE
-1672 KGVFIDDAKVE
+1672 KGVFAGKTE
-1683 SEDSIYTFEFENV
+1683 LKEENSIYNFEFSNKKIE
-1696 PVDTPKT
+1696 TPKT
-1703 GDNSNLTLWVSLLGL
+1703 
-1718 SIIALVSVGVHE
+1718 
-1730 YKKRKLVNKK
+1730 RR

>member
-1 MTCSFFMVEGGK
+1 MK
-13 FIMRKTTK
+13 K
-21 LRKIV
+21 LNKINKK
-26 AFMFIAITLL
+26 ILAIVFLFLL
-36 STAQP
+36 IFQIAQP
-41 IFAVSN
+41 IFAISSSG
-47 TGSGK
+47 TGK
-52 WVSGQWDSN
+52 WVAGQWDSQ
-61 VYTTDNKSS
+61 VFTTDNKTS
-70 VGMLIRRLVN
+70 VGMLLRRLVN
-80 YTTGEKLTVFC
+80 YTTGERITTFC
-91 GEHGV
+91 GEHFV

-105 AEHSIPTDPNIK
+105 GTHSVPTDPSVK
-117 RACKIAF
+117 KACKIAY
-124 FGWYQKYGDYV
+124 FGWYEKYGNYV
-135 VDGGI
+135 IDGGI
-140 LASSM
+140 MASS
-145 NSRKMDYVFTQ
+145 NEQKKLDYCFTQ
-156 QMIWEALGQS
+156 QYIWETLGQS

-176 NQYESF
+176 SQYVSF
-182 RADINAKIDK
+182 KADVSQKIAN
-192 MERKPSFC
+192 MEKTPSFTS
-200 NDTITVEAGETKTIS
+200 NTITVNAGTTTTLT
-215 DSNDVLKDYV
+215 DTNGVLKDYV
-225 SFDKTIDGIRITH
+225 SFDKSVNGIRIVH
-238 TKGQNTLNITVNE
+238 NNG
-251 DCSKESLR
+251 
-259 ISENTML
+259 ENTMNVIVDENCTL
-266 DWGIIKEE
+266 ESYIFTPAEMNSWGIIKE
-274 TKNNNTTVFFTFK
+274 TTRNQDTTVYITFK
-287 SGVQNQLY
+287 EGVQNQLY

-317 ELTKKDN
+317 ELAKKDN
-324 KGNYVSNTTFKLS
+324 KGNYIPNTSFKLS
-337 YNSDMSNPIG
+337 YNSDMSNEIG
-347 TYTTGSNGKVIVDRL
+347 TYKTGSNGKVTVDKL
-362 RKGNIYIQEVAVP
+362 RKGTIYIQEVAVP
-375 EHLVLD
+375 DHLVLD

-396 YEATDNWKQ
+396 YEATNNWKQ

-425 VVFDIYNSNN
+425 VVFDIYNSSN

-471 IRVEVSENVG
+471 VKVEVSENVG

-527 VYARSTIYDPADNSI
+527 VYARSTIYDPADNSV

-843 VKGKINV
+843 VKGKINI

-876 YEIFVREDISDPSND
+876 YEIFAREDILDPSND

-897 AGTVVDTI
+897 SGTVVDTI
-905 TTNSEG
+905 TTNADG
-911 NATSKELPLGEY
+911 KAISKSLPLGEY

-936 SDKVE
+936 SDKVK
-941 NVSLKYKD
+941 NVSLTYKD

-956 DNASFTNERQKVSIS
+956 DNTSFTNERQKVSIS

-987 FTLLAEKDI
+987 FTLLAEKNI
-996 RNYRGEVIVEAE
+996 KNYKGEVVVEAE
-1008 EVIEV
+1008 QIIEV
-1013 ATSDIYGK
+1013 ATSDIDGK
-1021 VTFKADLPLTNF
+1021 VTFKSDLPLTNF
-1033 IIKETK
+1033 MIKETK

-1089 EIEGA
+1089 EIDGA

-1115 EPHMIRGLEVGKTY
+1115 KPHMIKGLEVGKNY
-1129 TLKETISPY
+1129 ILKETISPY
-1138 GFAVSQDIEFTIKN
+1138 GFAVAQDIEFTIKN
-1152 TGEIQTVVMK
+1152 TGEIQSVVMK

-1175 GEIFNQVVIGQ
+1175 GEIFNQVVTGQ
-1186 TEFGKTESPVWN
+1186 TEYGKTESPVWN
-1198 ESNIA
+1198 KSNIA

-1214 IIIGNTTYYKKD
+1214 IVIGNNTYYKKD

-1233 SKWEEKVLSD
+1233 SKWKENVLSD
-1243 KLPVGRYYYVETQV
+1243 KLPVGSYYYKETQV
-1257 PYGYVADTNKHYFTI
+1257 PYGYIADSNKHYFTI
-1272 EDTKVNELQIIDSTL
+1272 EDTKVNELQIIESTL
-1287 INNRAKFD
+1287 LNDRAKFN

-1302 EKQEIFIN
+1302 EKQDIFIN
-1310 EDAYK
+1310 EEAYK

-1321 YAREDICDYMGN
+1321 FAREDIVDYKGN
-1333 VAIKSGTMISTTGI
+1333 VAIESGTMISTTGI
-1347 TKDGLL
+1347 TKKGQL
-1353 EHIPDLPNGVYFI
+1353 ENIPDLPNGIYFL

-1375 ILNDTEYD
+1375 ILNDKEFD
-1383 FEVTYKGKNITEYT
+1383 FEVSYKGKDVTEYT
-1397 IQVAEDG
+1397 IQIAEDG
-1404 IINNELARGT
+1404 IVDNKLARGT
-1414 IKVKKVD
+1414 IQVKKID

-1433 FNISV
+1433 FNISAS
-1438 NKDMK
+1438 KDMK
-1443 DIIATEKTNSEGIA
+1443 DIIATEKTNSDGIA
-1457 TFKELELGIYY
+1457 IFEELELGTYY
-1468 IQEKIQVDGYALN
+1468 IQEKMQINGYTLN
-1481 NTIYQVEI
+1481 DTIYEVKI
-1489 KQDGDNFA
+1489 KQDGDNFT

-1542 EEIHKV
+1542 EESHQV

-1590 ILKTLQLTKINK
+1590 ILRTLQLTKIDK
-1602 DTKEIIKDEFTFGL
+1602 DTKEIIKDKFTFGL
-1616 YADKECTKL
+1616 FSDKECTKL

-1636 TLTFADLRYGN
+1636 TVTFADLRFGTYFVKEVSAPNG
-1647 YYIKEIKA
+1647 YI
-1655 PKGYVLSDKVI
+1655 LSEKII
-1666 KVEIND
+1666 KVEINEN
-1672 KGVFIDDAKVE
+1672 GVFIDKKEVQE
-1683 SEDSIYTFEFENV
+1683 NNSVYNFEFSNKKI
-1696 PVDTPKT
+1696 DTPKT
-1703 GDNSNLTLWVSLLGL
+1703 
-1718 SIIALVSVGVHE
+1718 
-1730 YKKRKLVNKK
+1730 RR

>member
-1 MTCSFFMVEGGK
+1 MKKINKINKKILAIVFL
-13 FIMRKTTK
+13 FI
-21 LRKIV
+21 LI
-26 AFMFIAITLL
+26 FQIT
-36 STAQP
+36 QP
-41 IFAVSN
+41 IFAISSSG
-47 TGSGK
+47 TGK
-52 WVSGQWDSN
+52 WVAGQWDSQ
-61 VYTTDNKSS
+61 VFTTDNKTS
-70 VGMLIRRLVN
+70 VGMLLRRLVN
-80 YTTGEKLTVFC
+80 YTTGERITTFC
-91 GEHGV
+91 GEHFV

-105 AEHSIPTDPNIK
+105 GTHSVPTDPSVK
-117 RACKIAF
+117 KACKIAY
-124 FGWYQKYGDYV
+124 FGWYEKYGNYV
-135 VDGGI
+135 IDGGI
-140 LASSM
+140 MASS
-145 NSRKMDYVFTQ
+145 NEQKKLEYCFTQ
-156 QMIWEALGQS
+156 QYIWETLGQS

-176 NQYESF
+176 SQYVSF
-182 RADINAKIDK
+182 KADVSQKIAN
-192 MERKPSFC
+192 MEKTPSFTS
-200 NDTITVEAGETKTIS
+200 NTITVNAGTTTTLT
-215 DSNDVLKDYV
+215 DTNGVLKDYV
-225 SFDKTIDGIRITH
+225 SFDKSVNGIRIVH
-238 TKGQNTLNITVNE
+238 NKG
-251 DCSKESLR
+251 
-259 ISENTML
+259 ENTMNVIVDENCTL
-266 DWGIIKEE
+266 ESYIFTPAEMNSWEIIKE
-274 TKNNNTTVFFTFK
+274 TTRNQDTTVYITFK
-287 SGVQNQLY
+287 EGVQNQLY

-317 ELTKKDN
+317 ELAKKDN
-324 KGNYVSNTTFKLS
+324 KGNYIPNTSFKLS
-337 YNSDMSNPIG
+337 YNSDMSNEIG
-347 TYTTGSNGKVIVDRL
+347 TYKTGSNGKVTVDKL
-362 RKGNIYIQEVAVP
+362 RKGTIYIQEVAVP

-396 YEATDNWKQ
+396 YEATNNWKQ

-471 IRVEVSENVG
+471 IKVEVSENVG

-527 VYARSTIYDPADNSI
+527 VYARSTIYDPADNSV

-876 YEIFVREDISDPSND
+876 YEIFAREDILDPSND
-891 GKVIYK
+891 GKVLYK
-897 AGTVVDTI
+897 SGTVVDTI
-905 TTNSEG
+905 TTNADG
-911 NATSKELPLGEY
+911 KAISKSLPLGEY

-936 SDKVE
+936 SDKVK
-941 NVSLKYKD
+941 NVSLTYKD

-956 DNASFTNERQKVSIS
+956 DNTSFTNERQKVSIS

-987 FTLLAEKDI
+987 FTLLAEKNI
-996 RNYRGEVIVEAE
+996 KNYKGEVVVEAE
-1008 EVIEV
+1008 QIIEV
-1013 ATSDIYGK
+1013 ATSDIDGK
-1021 VTFKADLPLTNF
+1021 VTFKSDLPLTNF
-1033 IIKETK
+1033 MIKETK

-1089 EIEGA
+1089 EIDGA

-1115 EPHMIRGLEVGKTY
+1115 EPHMIKGLEVGKTY
-1129 TLKETISPY
+1129 ILKETISPY

-1175 GEIFNQVVIGQ
+1175 GEIFNQVVTGQ

-1214 IIIGNTTYYKKD
+1214 IVIGNNTYYKKD

-1233 SKWEEKVLSD
+1233 SKWKENVLSD
-1243 KLPVGRYYYVETQV
+1243 KLPVGSYYYKETQV
-1257 PYGYVADTNKHYFTI
+1257 PYGYIADTNKHYFTI
-1272 EDTKVNELQIIDSTL
+1272 EDTKVNELQIIESTL
-1287 INNRAKFD
+1287 LNDRAKFN

-1302 EKQEIFIN
+1302 EKQDIFIN
-1310 EDAYK
+1310 EEAYK

-1321 YAREDICDYMGN
+1321 YAREDICDYLDN
-1333 VAIKSGTMISTTGI
+1333 VAIKSETMISTTGI

-1353 EHIPDLPNGVYFI
+1353 EHIPDLQNGKYFI
-1366 KELATNSQY
+1366 KELETNSQY
-1375 ILNDTEYD
+1375 ILNEKEYD
-1383 FEVTYKGKNITEYT
+1383 FEVAYKGKDITEYT
-1397 IQVAEDG
+1397 IQITEDG

-1414 IKVKKVD
+1414 IQVKKID

-1433 FNISV
+1433 FNISAS
-1438 NKDMK
+1438 KDMK
-1443 DIIATEKTNSEGIA
+1443 DIIATKKTNSDGIA
-1457 TFKELELGIYY
+1457 IFEELELGTYY
-1468 IQEKIQVDGYALN
+1468 IQEKMQINGYTLN
-1481 NTIYQVEI
+1481 DTIYEVKI
-1489 KQDGDNFA
+1489 KQDGDNFT

-1542 EEIHKV
+1542 EESHKV

-1590 ILKTLQLTKINK
+1590 ILRTLQLTKIDK
-1602 DTKEIIKDEFTFGL
+1602 DTKEIIKDKFTFGL
-1616 YADKECTKL
+1616 FSDKECTKL

-1636 TLTFADLRYGN
+1636 TVTFADLRFGTYFVKEVSAPNG
-1647 YYIKEIKA
+1647 YI
-1655 PKGYVLSDKVI
+1655 LSEKII
-1666 KVEIND
+1666 KVEINEN
-1672 KGVFIDDAKVE
+1672 GVFIDKKEVQE
-1683 SEDSIYTFEFENV
+1683 NNSVYNFEFSNKKI
-1696 PVDTPKT
+1696 DTPKT
-1703 GDNSNLTLWVSLLGL
+1703 
-1718 SIIALVSVGVHE
+1718 
-1730 YKKRKLVNKK
+1730 RR

>member
-1 MTCSFFMVEGGK
+1 MKKINKINKKILAIVFL
-13 FIMRKTTK
+13 FI
-21 LRKIV
+21 LI
-26 AFMFIAITLL
+26 FQIT
-36 STAQP
+36 QP
-41 IFAVSN
+41 IFAISSSG
-47 TGSGK
+47 TGK
-52 WVSGQWDSN
+52 WVAGQWDSQ
-61 VYTTDNKSS
+61 VFTTDNKTS
-70 VGMLIRRLVN
+70 VGMLLRRLVN
-80 YTTGEKLTVFC
+80 YTTGERITTFC
-91 GEHGV
+91 GEHFV

-105 AEHSIPTDPNIK
+105 GTHSVPTDPSVK
-117 RACKIAF
+117 KACKIAY
-124 FGWYQKYGDYV
+124 FGWYEKYGNYV
-135 VDGGI
+135 IDGGI
-140 LASSM
+140 MASS
-145 NSRKMDYVFTQ
+145 NEQKKLEYCFTQ
-156 QMIWEALGQS
+156 QYIWETLGQS

-176 NQYESF
+176 SQYVSF
-182 RADINAKIDK
+182 KADVSQKIAN
-192 MERKPSFC
+192 MEKTPSFTS
-200 NDTITVEAGETKTIS
+200 NTITVNAGTTTTLT
-215 DSNDVLKDYV
+215 DTNGVLKDYV
-225 SFDKTIDGIRITH
+225 SFDKSVNGIRIVH
-238 TKGQNTLNITVNE
+238 NKG
-251 DCSKESLR
+251 
-259 ISENTML
+259 ENTMNVIVDENCTL
-266 DWGIIKEE
+266 ESYIFTPAEMNSWGIIKE
-274 TKNNNTTVFFTFK
+274 TTRNQDTTVYITFK
-287 SGVQNQLY
+287 EGVQNQLY

-317 ELTKKDN
+317 ELAKKDN
-324 KGNYVSNTTFKLS
+324 KGNYIPNTSFKLS
-337 YNSDMSNPIG
+337 YNSDMSNEIG
-347 TYTTGSNGKVIVDRL
+347 TYKTGSNGKVTVDKL
-362 RKGNIYIQEVAVP
+362 RKGTIYIQEVAVP
-375 EHLVLD
+375 DHLVLD

-396 YEATDNWKQ
+396 YEATNNWKQ

-471 IRVEVSENVG
+471 IKVEVSENVG

-527 VYARSTIYDPADNSI
+527 VYARNTIYDPADNSVK
-542 IYNANAK
+542 YNANEK

-615 QAFRIIKVSSDTN
+615 QAFRIIKVSSDNN

-665 ESAILVTD
+665 ESAVLVTD

-866 YEQKGLANAK
+866 YEQKGLTNAK
-876 YEIFVREDISDPSND
+876 YEIFAREDILDPSND

-897 AGTVVDTI
+897 SGTVVDTI
-905 TTNSEG
+905 TTNADG
-911 NATSKELPLGEY
+911 KAISKSLPLGEY

-941 NVSLKYKD
+941 NVSLTYKD
-949 QNTAIVY
+949 HNTAIVY
-956 DNASFTNERQKVSIS
+956 DNTSFTNERQKVSIS

-987 FTLLAEKDI
+987 FTLLAEKNI
-996 RNYRGEVIVEAE
+996 KNYKGEVVVEAE
-1008 EVIEV
+1008 QIIEV
-1013 ATSDIYGK
+1013 ATSDIDGK
-1021 VTFKADLPLTNF
+1021 VTFKSDLPLTNF
-1033 IIKETK
+1033 MIKETK

-1089 EIEGA
+1089 EIDGA

-1115 EPHMIRGLEVGKTY
+1115 KPHMIKGLEVGKNY
-1129 TLKETISPY
+1129 ILKETISPY
-1138 GFAVSQDIEFTIKN
+1138 GFAVAQDIEFTIKN
-1152 TGEIQTVVMK
+1152 TGEIQSVVMK

-1175 GEIFNQVVIGQ
+1175 GEIFNQVVTGQ
-1186 TEFGKTESPVWN
+1186 TEYGKTESPVWN
-1198 ESNIA
+1198 KSNIA

-1214 IIIGNTTYYKKD
+1214 IVIGNNTYYKKD

-1233 SKWEEKVLSD
+1233 SKWKENVLSD
-1243 KLPVGRYYYVETQV
+1243 KLPVGSYYYKETQV
-1257 PYGYVADTNKHYFTI
+1257 PYGYIADTNKHYFTI
-1272 EDTKVNELQIIDSTL
+1272 EDTKVNELQIIESTL
-1287 INNRAKFD
+1287 LNDRAKFN

-1302 EKQEIFIN
+1302 EKQDIFIN
-1310 EDAYK
+1310 EEAYK

-1321 YAREDICDYMGN
+1321 FAREDIVDYKGN
-1333 VAIKSGTMISTTGI
+1333 VAIESGTMISTTGI
-1347 TKDGLL
+1347 TKKGQL
-1353 EHIPDLPNGVYFI
+1353 ENIPDLPNGIYFL

-1375 ILNDTEYD
+1375 ILNDKEFD
-1383 FEVTYKGKNITEYT
+1383 FEVSYKGKDVTEYT
-1397 IQVAEDG
+1397 IQIAEDG
-1404 IINNELARGT
+1404 IVDNKLARGT
-1414 IKVKKVD
+1414 IQVKKID

-1433 FNISV
+1433 FNISAS
-1438 NKDMK
+1438 KDMK
-1443 DIIATEKTNSEGIA
+1443 DIIATEKTNSDGIA
-1457 TFKELELGIYY
+1457 IFEELELGTYY
-1468 IQEKIQVDGYALN
+1468 IQEKMQINGYTLN
-1481 NTIYQVEI
+1481 DTIYEVKS
-1489 KQDGDNFA
+1489 KQDGDNFT

-1542 EEIHKV
+1542 EESHQV

-1590 ILKTLQLTKINK
+1590 ILRTLQLTKIDK
-1602 DTKEIIKDEFTFGL
+1602 DTKEIIKDKFTFGL
-1616 YADKECTKL
+1616 FSDKECTKL
-1625 IQQVDSNAKEG
+1625 IQQVDSNEKEG
-1636 TLTFADLRYGN
+1636 TVTFADLRFGTYFVKEVSAPNG
-1647 YYIKEIKA
+1647 YI
-1655 PKGYVLSDKVI
+1655 LSEKII
-1666 KVEIND
+1666 KVEINEN
-1672 KGVFIDDAKVE
+1672 GVFIDKKEVQE
-1683 SEDSIYTFEFENV
+1683 NNSVYNFEFSNKKI
-1696 PVDTPKT
+1696 DTPKT
-1703 GDNSNLTLWVSLLGL
+1703 
-1718 SIIALVSVGVHE
+1718 
-1730 YKKRKLVNKK
+1730 RR

>member
-1 MTCSFFMVEGGK
+1 MKKINKINKKILAIVFL
-13 FIMRKTTK
+13 FI
-21 LRKIV
+21 LI
-26 AFMFIAITLL
+26 FQIT
-36 STAQP
+36 QP
-41 IFAVSN
+41 IFAISSSG
-47 TGSGK
+47 TGK
-52 WVSGQWDSN
+52 WVAGQWDSQ
-61 VYTTDNKSS
+61 VFTTDNKTS
-70 VGMLIRRLVN
+70 VGMLLRRLVN
-80 YTTGEKLTVFC
+80 YTTGERITTFC
-91 GEHGV
+91 GEHFV

-105 AEHSIPTDPNIK
+105 GTHSVPTDPSVK
-117 RACKIAF
+117 KACKIAY
-124 FGWYQKYGDYV
+124 FGWYEKYGNYV
-135 VDGGI
+135 IDGGI
-140 LASSM
+140 MASS
-145 NSRKMDYVFTQ
+145 NEQKKLDYCFTQ
-156 QMIWEALGQS
+156 QYIWETLGQS

-176 NQYESF
+176 SQYVSF
-182 RADINAKIDK
+182 KADVSQKIAN
-192 MERKPSFC
+192 MEKTPSFTS
-200 NDTITVEAGETKTIS
+200 NTITVNAGTTTTLT
-215 DSNDVLKDYV
+215 DTNGVLKDYV
-225 SFDKTIDGIRITH
+225 SFDKSVNGIRIVH
-238 TKGQNTLNITVNE
+238 NKG
-251 DCSKESLR
+251 
-259 ISENTML
+259 ENTMNVIVDENCTL
-266 DWGIIKEE
+266 ESYIFTPAEMNSWGIIKEE
-274 TKNNNTTVFFTFK
+274 TRNQDTTVYITFK
-287 SGVQNQLY
+287 EGVQNQLY

-317 ELTKKDN
+317 ELAKKDN
-324 KGNYVSNTTFKLS
+324 KGNYIPNTSFKLS

-347 TYTTGSNGKVIVDRL
+347 TYKTGSNGKVTVDKL
-362 RKGNIYIQEVAVP
+362 RKGTIYIQEVAVP
-375 EHLVLD
+375 DHLVLD
-381 TTIRSKEIKVNETTS
+381 TTIRSKEIKVNETIS
-396 YEATDNWKQ
+396 YEATNNWKQ

-471 IRVEVSENVG
+471 VKVEVSENVG

-501 VTISKEDTETGK
+501 VSISKEDTETGK

-527 VYARSTIYDPADNSI
+527 VYARSTIYDPADNSV

-615 QAFRIIKVSSDTN
+615 QAFRIIKVSSDNN

-843 VKGKINV
+843 VKGKINI

-861 NGEFI
+861 DGKFV
-866 YEQKGLANAK
+866 YEQKGIANAI
-876 YEIFVREDISDPSND
+876 YEIFAREDILDPSND

-897 AGTVVDTI
+897 SGTVVDTI
-905 TTNSEG
+905 TTNADG
-911 NATSKELPLGEY
+911 KAISKSLPLGEY

-941 NVSLKYKD
+941 NVSLTYKD

-987 FTLLAEKDI
+987 FTLLAEKNI
-996 RNYRGEVIVEAE
+996 KNYKGEVVVEAE
-1008 EVIEV
+1008 QVIEV
-1013 ATSDIYGK
+1013 ATSDIDGK
-1021 VTFKADLPLTNF
+1021 VTFKSDLPLTNF
-1033 IIKETK
+1033 MIKETK

-1099 EKDNNAVIVD
+1099 EKDNNVVIVD

-1115 EPHMIRGLEVGKTY
+1115 EPHMIKGLEVGKTY
-1129 TLKETISPY
+1129 ILKETISPY
-1138 GFAVSQDIEFTIKN
+1138 GFAVAQDIEFTIKN
-1152 TGEIQTVVMK
+1152 TSEIQSVVMK

-1175 GEIFNQVVIGQ
+1175 GEIFNQVVTGQ
-1186 TEFGKTESPVWN
+1186 TEYGKTESPVWN

-1203 GAEITIYANED
+1203 GAEITIYANEY
-1214 IIIGNTTYYKKD
+1214 IIIGNNTYYKKD

-1233 SKWEEKVLSD
+1233 SKWKENVLSD
-1243 KLPVGRYYYVETQV
+1243 KLPVGRYYYMETQV

-1287 INNRAKFD
+1287 INNRAKFN
-1295 IDMKKIL
+1295 IDMTKIL
-1302 EKQEIFIN
+1302 EEQEIFKN
-1310 EDAYK
+1310 EKAYK

-1321 YAREDICDYMGN
+1321 FAREDIVDYKGN
-1333 VAIKSGTMISTTGI
+1333 VAIESGTMISTTGI
-1347 TKDGLL
+1347 TKKGQL
-1353 EHIPDLPNGVYFI
+1353 ENIPDLPNGIYFL

-1375 ILNDTEYD
+1375 ILNDKEFD
-1383 FEVTYKGKNITEYT
+1383 FEVSYKGKDVTEYT
-1397 IQVAEDG
+1397 IQIAEDG
-1404 IINNELARGT
+1404 IVDNKLARGT
-1414 IKVKKVD
+1414 IQVKKID

-1433 FNISV
+1433 FNISAS
-1438 NKDMK
+1438 KDMK
-1443 DIIATEKTNSEGIA
+1443 DIIATEKTNSDGIA
-1457 TFKELELGIYY
+1457 IFEELELGTYY
-1468 IQEKIQVDGYALN
+1468 IQEKMQINGYTLN
-1481 NTIYQVEI
+1481 DTIYEVKI
-1489 KQDGDNFA
+1489 KQDGDNFT

-1542 EEIHKV
+1542 EESHQV

-1590 ILKTLQLTKINK
+1590 ILRTLQLTKIDK
-1602 DTKEIIKDEFTFGL
+1602 DTKEIIKDKFTFGL
-1616 YADKECTKL
+1616 FSDKECTKL

-1636 TLTFADLRYGN
+1636 TVTFADLRFGTYFVKEVSAPNG
-1647 YYIKEIKA
+1647 YI
-1655 PKGYVLSDKVI
+1655 LSEKII
-1666 KVEIND
+1666 KVEINEN
-1672 KGVFIDDAKVE
+1672 GVFIDKKEVQE
-1683 SEDSIYTFEFENV
+1683 NNSVYNFEFSNKKI
-1696 PVDTPKT
+1696 DTPKT
-1703 GDNSNLTLWVSLLGL
+1703 
-1718 SIIALVSVGVHE
+1718 
-1730 YKKRKLVNKK
+1730 RR

>member
-1 MTCSFFMVEGGK
+1 MK
-13 FIMRKTTK
+13 
-21 LRKIV
+21 KINK
-26 AFMFIAITLL
+26 INKKILAIIFLFLL
-36 STAQP
+36 IFQIAQP
-41 IFAVSN
+41 IFAISSSG
-47 TGSGK
+47 TGK
-52 WVSGQWDSN
+52 WVSGQWDSQ
-61 VYTTDNKSS
+61 VFTTDNKTS
-70 VGMLIRRLVN
+70 VGMLLRRLVN
-80 YTTGEKLTVFC
+80 YTTGEKITVFC

-105 AEHSIPTDPNIK
+105 GTHSVPTDPSVK
-117 RACKIAF
+117 KACKIAY
-124 FGWYQKYGDYV
+124 FGWYEKYGNYV
-135 VDGGI
+135 IDGGI
-140 LASSM
+140 MASS
-145 NSRKMDYVFTQ
+145 NEQKKLDYCFTQ
-156 QMIWEALGQS
+156 QYIWETLGQS

-176 NQYESF
+176 SQYVSF
-182 RADINAKIDK
+182 KADVSQKIAN
-192 MERKPSFC
+192 MEKTPSFTS
-200 NDTITVEAGETKTIS
+200 NTITVNAGTTTTLT
-215 DSNDVLKDYV
+215 DTNGVLKDYV
-225 SFDKTIDGIRITH
+225 SFDKSVNGIRIVH
-238 TKGQNTLNITVNE
+238 NNG
-251 DCSKESLR
+251 
-259 ISENTML
+259 ENTMNVIVDENCTL
-266 DWGIIKEE
+266 ESYIFTPAEMNSWGIIKE
-274 TKNNNTTVFFTFK
+274 TTRNQDTTVYITFK
-287 SGVQNQLY
+287 EGVQNQLY

-317 ELTKKDN
+317 ELAKKDN
-324 KGNYVSNTTFKLS
+324 KGNYIPNTSFKLS
-337 YNSDMSNPIG
+337 YNSDMSNEIG
-347 TYTTGSNGKVIVDRL
+347 TYKTGSNGKVTVDKL
-362 RKGNIYIQEVAVP
+362 RKGTIYIQEVAVP
-375 EHLVLD
+375 DHLVLD

-396 YEATDNWKQ
+396 YEATNNWKQ

-425 VVFDIYNSNN
+425 VVFDIYNFNN

-471 IRVEVSENVG
+471 IKVEVSENVG

-527 VYARSTIYDPADNSI
+527 VYARNTIYDPADNSV

-793 GKYQLE
+793 GNYQLE

-843 VKGKINV
+843 VKGTINI

-861 NGEFI
+861 DGKFV
-866 YEQKGLANAK
+866 YEQKGIANAK
-876 YEIFVREDISDPSND
+876 YEIFAREDILDPSND

-897 AGTVVDTI
+897 SGTVVDTI
-905 TTNSEG
+905 TTNADG
-911 NATSKELPLGEY
+911 KAISKSLPLGEY

-941 NVSLKYKD
+941 NVSLTYKD

-956 DNASFTNERQKVSIS
+956 DNASFTNQRQKVSIS

-987 FTLLAEKDI
+987 FTLLAEKNI
-996 RNYRGEVIVEAE
+996 KNYKGEVVVEAE
-1008 EVIEV
+1008 QVIEV
-1013 ATSDIYGK
+1013 ATSDIDGK
-1021 VTFKADLPLTNF
+1021 VTFKSDLPLTNF
-1033 IIKETK
+1033 MIKETK

-1094 YLTVF
+1094 YLTVI

-1115 EPHMIRGLEVGKTY
+1115 EPHMIKGLEVGKTY
-1129 TLKETISPY
+1129 ILKETISPY
-1138 GFAVSQDIEFTIKN
+1138 GFAVAQDIEFTIKN
-1152 TGEIQTVVMK
+1152 TGEIQSVVMK

-1175 GEIFNQVVIGQ
+1175 GEIFNQVITGQ
-1186 TEFGKTESPVWN
+1186 TEYGKTESPVWN
-1198 ESNIA
+1198 KSNIA

-1214 IIIGNTTYYKKD
+1214 IVIGNKTYYKKD

-1233 SKWEEKVLSD
+1233 SKWEENVLSD
-1243 KLPVGRYYYVETQV
+1243 KLPVGSYYYKETQV
-1257 PYGYVADTNKHYFTI
+1257 PYGYIADTNKHYFTI
-1272 EDTKVNELQIIDSTL
+1272 EDTKVNELQIIESTL
-1287 INNRAKFD
+1287 LNDRAKFN
-1295 IDMKKIL
+1295 IDMKKTL
-1302 EKQEIFIN
+1302 EKQDIFIN
-1310 EDAYK
+1310 EEAYK

-1321 YAREDICDYMGN
+1321 YAREDICDYLDN
-1333 VAIKSGTMISTTGI
+1333 VAIKSETMISTTGI

-1353 EHIPDLPNGVYFI
+1353 EHIPDLPNGKYFI

-1375 ILNDTEYD
+1375 ILNEKEYD
-1383 FEVTYKGKNITEYT
+1383 FEVAYKGKDITEYT
-1397 IQVAEDG
+1397 IQITEDG

-1414 IKVKKVD
+1414 IQVKKID

-1433 FNISV
+1433 FNISAS
-1438 NKDMK
+1438 KDMK
-1443 DIIATEKTNSEGIA
+1443 DIIDTEKTNSDGIA
-1457 TFKELELGIYY
+1457 IFEELELGTYY
-1468 IQEKIQVDGYALN
+1468 IQEKMQINGYTLN
-1481 NTIYQVEI
+1481 DTIYEVKI
-1489 KQDGDNFA
+1489 KQDGDNFT

-1542 EEIHKV
+1542 EESHKV

-1590 ILKTLQLTKINK
+1590 ILRTLQLTKIDK
-1602 DTKEIIKDEFTFGL
+1602 DTKEIIKDKFTFGL
-1616 YADKECTKL
+1616 FSDKECTKL
-1625 IQQVDSNAKEG
+1625 IQQVDSNEKEG
-1636 TLTFADLRYGN
+1636 KVTFADLRFGTYFVKEVSAPNG
-1647 YYIKEIKA
+1647 YI
-1655 PKGYVLSDKVI
+1655 LSEKII
-1666 KVEIND
+1666 KVEINEN
-1672 KGVFIDDAKVE
+1672 GVFIDKKEVQE
-1683 SEDSIYTFEFENV
+1683 NNSVYNFEFSNKKI
-1696 PVDTPKT
+1696 DTPKT
-1703 GDNSNLTLWVSLLGL
+1703 
-1718 SIIALVSVGVHE
+1718 
-1730 YKKRKLVNKK
+1730 RR